1 MRGSFRFPGPSWD
14 SGNDKQR
21 RSIWYKRAVLASDEE
36 SRGER
41 GACAKAAYEQ
51 TDEAR
56 SEEVLRKASPS
67 GTESPRDGYAG
78 LTGRGT
84 EELFFL
90 GDPGSSDRRELVRGS
105 EMFSGLRSEEIVFV
119 VERR

>member
-1 MRGSFRFPGPSWD
+1 MRGSFLDFRTFRD
-14 SGNDKQR
+14 SGNKKQR
-21 RSIWYKRAVLASDEE
+21 RSFLREKGRPDGEE
-36 SRGER
+36 VSRGER
-41 GACAKAAYEQ
+41 RGHGKAACEQ

-67 GTESPRDGYAG
+67 GTESPREGYAG

-84 EELFFL
+84 IELFFL

-105 EMFSGLRSEEIVFV
+105 EMFSGLRSE
-119 VERR
+119 